1 METLNLTPAEQE
13 LIRINREAE
22 ALQQQKREAELAQQ
36 LEKDIAAKQKAIA
49 QDQNTDQAQI
59 AAAKQFV
66 TALGTDWKLNL
77 QSREQLY
84 EVKKYTNPDNPSSN
98 GYERETVWQQTV
110 TRNSAVIGSTDGK
123 YVISVVLHNTYY
135 SGWRS
140 GIKSS
145 QWKMQMEGPGVDW
158 KTSQRYY
165 SNAKTINDKIQG
177 IRKALQNEQDLKQ
190 RQASAIEQTRIRL
203 QQQYPDAMITTKTES
218 ERSWSGKW
226 IDADVVTIKFTNG
239 IELKYRVYV
248 DGSLSRKDIV
258 FGNVMPDQVIA
269 AMSQL
274 QFPEIEK

>member
-22 ALQQQKREAELAQQ
+22 ALKQQKREAELAQQ

-49 QDQNTDQAQI
+49 QDQATDQAQI

-84 EVKKYTNPDNPSSN
+84 EVTQYSNPKDPSSN
-98 GYERETVWQQTV
+98 RYERETVWQQTV

-135 SGWRS
+135 SGYRG

-145 QWKMQMEGPGVDW
+145 QWKMQINGPGVDW

-203 QQQYPDAMITTKTES
+203 QQQYPDAVIATKTES
-218 ERSWSGKW
+218 ERSWGGKW
-226 IDADVVTIKFTNG
+226 INTDVVTIKFTNG
-239 IELKYRVYV
+239 IELKYQVYA

-258 FGNVMPDQVIA
+258 FGNVKPDQVIA